1 MRVHAGGAFVGP
13 APTLRSP
20 LNLPLN
26 HLMAR
31 TSPPRHSL
39 GHSGVPPPL
48 SLPPLSRLDCTES
61 FLPTPSEQL
70 IGLRHRH
77 PLPWPCPAC
86 SDPRPSH
93 RAVCRVGQLE
103 YVRSAPTWVRR
114 PPRAI
119 SNTLATTT
127 RRAPLLGGSRCI
139 GSGFRA
145 RIVRSTSSERADGP
159 DVRSR
164 SYSSGL
170 PPKRPKWDLLV
181 TPLSCIR
188 KRRTIQPGGGFLRVA
203 SGVHGAMRRC
213 GRGVNLVP

>member
-1 MRVHAGGAFVGP
+1 MGP

-70 IGLRHRH
+70 IGLRH

-127 RRAPLLGGSRCI
+127 RRFLAVPGALGVDSVLELSAPLQASAPTGPMCEAEATRPACHR
-139 GSGFRA
+139 SG
-145 RIVRSTSSERADGP
+145 RSGIFS
-159 DVRSR
+159 
-164 SYSSGL
+164 
-170 PPKRPKWDLLV
+170 
-181 TPLSCIR
+181 
-188 KRRTIQPGGGFLRVA
+188 
-203 SGVHGAMRRC
+203 
-213 GRGVNLVP
+213 